1 MNSYVIEGAKL
12 FNVHRPGWE
21 EGNLFI
27 ENGKFIKAPIHD
39 DQRKR
44 MDAHGCFVMPGLID
58 AHCHIGLFEDAV
70 GPDGED
76 GNEMTD
82 PVTPQLRAIDG
93 IYPMDRTFKE
103 ALEGG
108 VTTAVT
114 GPGSANVIG
123 GQFAAV
129 KTWGRTVEEKL
140 LRAPVAMKVAFGEN
154 PKRVYNSQKKTPMTR
169 MATASI
175 LREALYMATE
185 YREKKNQA
193 TADPSKL
200 PAFDLRWESLIP
212 VLEKKIPLKVHAH
225 RADDIMTAIRIA
237 EEFGLRLTLDHCTEG
252 HLIADILSQKG
263 YPAIVGP
270 SLGDRPKV
278 ELRNLTF
285 ETPRILVEAGM
296 TIALMT
302 DAPVIPLKH
311 LLLCAQFAVK
321 NGLDRN
327 EALIA
332 ITWNPARII
341 GIDDRVGALDPGL
354 DADLVIFN
362 GDPLDFNSSVEAV
375 FVNGNPVFTAE
386 QSSFRTIPDIYA

>member
-1 MNSYVIEGAKL
+1 MNRLVIEGAKL
-12 FNVHRPGWE
+12 FDVHQPGWREGKLYVDHGQFARRLE
-21 EGNLFI
+21 EKLGHVKQI
-27 ENGKFIKAPIHD
+27 TAS
-39 DQRKR
+39 
-44 MDAHGCFVMPGLID
+44 GCYITPGLID

-70 GPDGED
+70 GDEGED

-82 PVTPQLRAIDG
+82 PLTPQLRAVDG
-93 IYPMDRTFKE
+93 IYPMDRTFVE
-103 ALEGG
+103 ALAGG

-123 GQFAAV
+123 GQFAAI

-154 PKRVYNSQKKTPMTR
+154 PKRVYNSLKKSPMTR

-175 LREALYMATE
+175 LREALYKAME
-185 YREKKNQA
+185 YKEKKNEA
-193 TADPSKL
+193 EAEHDSSKR
-200 PAFDLRWESLIP
+200 PPFDLRWESLLP
-212 VLEKKIPLKVHAH
+212 VLNREIPIKVHAH

-237 EEFGLRLTLDHCTEG
+237 EEFNLRITLDHCTEG
-252 HLIADILSQKG
+252 HLIADILKEKG
-263 YPAIVGP
+263 LPAIIGP
-270 SLGDRPKV
+270 SLTDRSKI

-285 ETPRILVEAGM
+285 ETPRILAEAGL

-321 NGLDRN
+321 NGLDRY
-327 EALIA
+327 EALKA

-341 GIDDRVGALDPGL
+341 GIDDRVGALKPGL
-354 DADLVIFN
+354 DADFVIFDN
-362 GDPLDFNSSVEAV
+362 DPLDFNSNVQAV
-375 FVNGNPVFTAE
+375 FVNGGLVFAAKGSPFE
-386 QSSFRTIPDIYA
+386 NL